1 MFHDYSR
8 AGTLT
13 SSAKSAQAQRTREQ
27 VGEREHVASQSHPVL
42 RAGRKQQAVGDSSL
56 RALPTHFLWTIS
68 FSWSLV
74 WFLLPTPTPPV
85 RSFFSRPLSFPSAG
99 VSHPMPTPFSLCFGL
114 LSPPPPG
121 IPCGRVCLLRMG
133 WKGSAITLGTCGG
146 LQKVQEPSHPQ
157 ASAPPSHS
165 GLRPLPMCEGEEDTS
180 LRI

>member
-1 MFHDYSR
+1 MWPANPTLSSERGGNSR
-8 AGTLT
+8 PWGIPPSEPYPPT
-13 SSAKSAQAQRTREQ
+13 SS
-27 VGEREHVASQSHPVL
+27 
-42 RAGRKQQAVGDSSL
+42 GRS
-56 RALPTHFLWTIS
+56 HFLGHLFGFC
-68 FSWSLV
+68 FSPL
-74 WFLLPTPTPPV
+74 